1 MRKSGQ
7 QDASGGGAHEQAPA
21 ADLNYGQFERSNADA
36 LGKQHV
42 PRLHLISDDYGR
54 ALIFRG
60 VRIAAAPG
68 DRAPF
73 PVAAVALEED
83 TNLLMS
89 ARAEIRAPAE
99 SFGKLVE
106 EMSAFEPA
114 EPGTVVVQ
122 GKSPVRLLAI
132 IHDIEQTPSWKEPW
146 VERAL
151 SGVLNETERRKLS
164 SLCLPVLGS
173 LHGNMPTARFARLL
187 RLALEQHPPKRLRRI
202 WALVP
207 EEDTDLLLSTFR

>member
-1 MRKSGQ
+1 M
-7 QDASGGGAHEQAPA
+7 
-21 ADLNYGQFERSNADA
+21 
-36 LGKQHV
+36 
-42 PRLHLISDDYGR
+42 PRLQLISDDYGR

-99 SFGKLVE
+99 SFGELVDD
-106 EMSAFEPA
+106 MASFEPA
-114 EPGTVVVQ
+114 EPGTVVAQ
-122 GKSPVRLLAI
+122 GDSPVRLLAI
-132 IHDIEQTPSWKEPW
+132 IHDIEQTPTWNEAW
-146 VERAL
+146 IERAL
-151 SGVLNETERRKLS
+151 SGLLQETERRKLG

-173 LHGNMPTARFARLL
+173 LHGNMSTSRFASLL
-187 RLALEQHPPKRLRRI
+187 RLALEQRPPKRLRRI

-207 EEDTDLLLSTFR
+207 EEDADLLLGAFR

>member
-1 MRKSGQ
+1 M
-7 QDASGGGAHEQAPA
+7 
-21 ADLNYGQFERSNADA
+21 
-36 LGKQHV
+36 

-68 DRAPF
+68 DCPPF

-89 ARAEIRAPAE
+89 AGAEIRDPVE
-99 SFGKLVE
+99 SFGKLLI
-106 EMSAFEPA
+106 EMAAFQSL
-114 EPGTVVVQ
+114 EPGAVVVQ
-122 GKSPVRLLAI
+122 AGSPLRLLAV
-132 IHDIEQTPSWKEPW
+132 IHDIEQTPTWKEAW

-151 SGVLNETERRKLS
+151 YGLLEEIKRRGLD

-173 LHGNMPTARFARLL
+173 LHGDMSTIRFARLL
-187 RLALEQHPPKRLRRI
+187 RAALEKGPRGRLRRL
-202 WALVP
+202 WVLVP
-207 EEDTDLLLSTFR
+207 AEDIDRLLSAFR